1 MLCEDNMALFNVR
14 RNLLVAANDLKNLP
28 EQDAFE
34 KEKKRMFLHEYVIAK
49 KEMENG
55 NPYRMQ
61 RLMERLQYEAQ
72 MSKSAK
78 AARAYISVA
87 NTYRSFSEGARAISK
102 LVRMAFVTLAAI
114 SKLKSAVSLAKK
126 AKLEGFLSV
135 AKDWLKKLKI
145 NKVPAISGLV
155 SVAIVILYA
164 SFDKELNLA
173 IRNFFNTISSTLMGY
188 PILSTKQWA
197 EVEEAKKIVAKAKTA
212 AELAT
217 HPKRITGTDLEKTIL
232 QHGEA
237 DLEYKEKAEDQQK
250 YVRMLQKAAVEVV
263 DDIIYRDDAYL
274 MQPKTMEY
282 LKMIHRGKAEW
293 TSDNGGFFYKV
304 ENIINKD
311 NYFWRKPETRELRKR
326 FTELGDI
333 ASYVFNYSS
342 MLG

>member
-1 MLCEDNMALFNVR
+1 MALFNVR
-14 RNLLVAANDLKNLP
+14 RNLLIAANDLKNLP
-28 EQDAFE
+28 EQNAFE
-34 KEKKRMFLHEYVIAK
+34 KEKKKMFVHEYVIAK

-72 MSKSAK
+72 TNQSAK
-78 AARAYISVA
+78 AARAYLSVA

-102 LVRMAFVTLAAI
+102 LVRLVFVTLAAI

-145 NKVPAISGLV
+145 NKVPAVSGLV

-164 SFDKELNLA
+164 SFDKDLNMA
-173 IRNFFNTISSTLMGY
+173 IRNFFNTISSMLMGY

-197 EVEEAKKIVAKAKTA
+197 EVEEAKKIVAKAKTV

-237 DLEYKEKAEDQQK
+237 DLEYKEKAEDRQK
-250 YVRMLQKAAVEVV
+250 YVRMLQRAAVDVV
-263 DDIIYRDDAYL
+263 DKIIYRNDAYL

-282 LKMIHRGKAEW
+282 LKMIHRGHADW
-293 TSDNGGFFYKV
+293 TSDNGNFFYKV
-304 ENIINKD
+304 EDIINKD
-311 NYFWRKPETRELRKR
+311 DYFWRNPKTRKLREM
-326 FTELGDI
+326 FTNLGDI
-333 ASYVFNYSS
+333 ASYIAMYSS
-342 MLG
+342 LLG